1 MSKELYKVVDSKK
14 IRVIIDTDAACE
26 ADDQFAVVHALMTQ
40 RFDVRGIIS
49 TQFCGINENDS
60 VERSHAEILRILD
73 LMDIDGISVFR
84 GLPCALSSETDYVE
98 NEASDFII
106 DEALRLDEHRLFV
119 FCQGAATNLANALIK
134 KPEIAEHITC
144 IWIGG
149 APYPKGGWEFNLM
162 NDYHA
167 ANVLFQSGIDLWQV
181 PMNCYAKIRVS
192 YSELQ
197 TKVYPCG
204 KIGKYLFE
212 QMQAYAAS
220 ENAGWTMGES
230 WSLGDSPAVGLALD
244 FCIGDYDEIAPPIA
258 DENGYYANS
267 SASHKIR
274 VYRYVDPRF
283 ILEDMFA
290 KLKIFFG

>member
-26 ADDQFAVVHALMTQ
+26 ADDQFAVVHALLTQ
-40 RFDVRGIIS
+40 RFDVRGIIA
-49 TQFCGINENDS
+49 TQFCGKSENDS
-60 VERSHAEILRILD
+60 VDRSYAEILRILD
-73 LMDIDGISVFR
+73 LMEIDDVKVFR
-84 GLPCALSSETDYVE
+84 GLPCALANETDFAE

-106 DEALRLDEHRLFV
+106 EEALRSDEHRLFV

-134 KPEIAEHITC
+134 NPEIAEHITC

-149 APYPKGGWEFNLM
+149 ASYPKGGWEFNLM

-167 ANVLFQSGIDLWQV
+167 ANVLFCSGIELWQV

-192 YSELQ
+192 YAELQ

-212 QMQAYAAS
+212 QMQTYAAS

-244 FCIGDYDEIAPPIA
+244 FCIGDYDEITPPTA
-258 DENGYYANS
+258 DENGYYVNS
-267 SASHKIR
+267 DTSHTIR

-290 KLKIFFG
+290 KLKIFYG